1 MKHDSLI
8 LYTKDHTLI
17 NISEAKEH
25 SSNNGF
31 LCEEKQAI
39 QTSNDINEAHEA
51 IYSHTQVSVCFRIR
65 FIHVICANLGASFA
79 FSFHFSFMHHAG
91 MI

>member
-1 MKHDSLI
+1 MKQESLI
-8 LYTKDHTLI
+8 LSRKDRALI

-39 QTSNDINEAHEA
+39 QTSIDISEAHEA
-51 IYSHTQVSVCFRIR
+51 FYKAILKR
-65 FIHVICANLGASFA
+65 FK
-79 FSFHFSFMHHAG
+79 
-91 MI
+91 

>member
-1 MKHDSLI
+1 MKHESLI
-8 LYTKDHTLI
+8 LSTKYHALT

-39 QTSNDINEAHEA
+39 QTSNDISEAREA
-51 IYSHTQVSVCFRIR
+51 FYKAIQKRYKRNAMSI
-65 FIHVICANLGASFA
+65 L
-79 FSFHFSFMHHAG
+79 
-91 MI
+91 